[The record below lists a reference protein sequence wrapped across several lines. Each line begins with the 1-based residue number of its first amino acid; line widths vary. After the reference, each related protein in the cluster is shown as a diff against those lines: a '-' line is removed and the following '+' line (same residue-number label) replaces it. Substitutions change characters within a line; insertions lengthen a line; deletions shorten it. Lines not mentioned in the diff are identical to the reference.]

1 MQMIQQQHLQQHAL
15 VVPAAKALA
24 LVVTAAKALAPVLIA
39 KAAAAVMNRLL
50 ARNTVVS
57 ASYLDGWIGV
67 VGRAP
72 VDT

>member
-39 KAAAAVMNRLL
+39 KAAAAVMN
-50 ARNTVVS
+50 S
-57 ASYLDGWIGV
+57 
-67 VGRAP
+67 
-72 VDT
+72 